1 MIQLMFGISVII
13 CTHNPR
19 SDYLARTLGALR
31 MQTLSKKQW
40 ELLLIDNASKEQLTD
55 TVDLSW
61 HPHARHIRE
70 DELGLTPARV
80 RGIRE
85 SRGELL
91 IFVDDDNVLEP
102 SFIETASSI
111 HHKFGQLGAFG
122 AGKII
127 PEFETRPDSELK
139 PYLKMLSI
147 RDEEVPVWANL
158 IKYNGSTPWG
168 AGLCVLREVGL
179 AYAEILFSDKI
190 RRILGRRGKIL
201 LSCED
206 IDLSLFACKLGFGTG
221 VFPELSLVHLI
232 PSRRLE
238 RKYLV
243 ELAGGNA
250 ASHLILSRLWGYETP
265 NRENPILSWFRH
277 LKRLLTLKDID
288 REIYQAERRG
298 EAKANE
304 LFAEHC

>member
-1 MIQLMFGISVII
+1 MKISIII
-13 CTHNPR
+13 CTHSPR
-19 SDYLARTLGALR
+19 PDYLRRTLDALKV
-31 MQTLSKKQW
+31 QTLSREQW
-40 ELLLIDNASKEQLTD
+40 ELLLIDNASKEPLALAW
-55 TVDLSW
+55 DLSW

-85 SRGELL
+85 SKGELL
-91 IFVDDDNVLEP
+91 IFVDDDNVLAL
-102 SFIETASSI
+102 SFLETALSI

-122 AGKII
+122 AGQII
-127 PEFETRPDSELK
+127 AEFERQPDNDLK

-147 RDEEVPVWANL
+147 RDDKTPAWANFT
-158 IKYNGSTPWG
+158 KYNGSTPWG

-179 AYAEILFSDKI
+179 AYAEVLASDKT
-190 RRILGRRGKIL
+190 RRLLDRRGNIL
-201 LSCED
+201 LSCGD
-206 IDLSLFACKLGFGTG
+206 IDLALFACKLGFGTG

-250 ASHLILSRLWGYETP
+250 ASHLILSQLWGHEAP
-265 NRENPILSWFRH
+265 AGGNPVLSWFRH
-277 LKRLLTLKDID
+277 MKRLFTLKGID
-288 REIYQAERRG
+288 REVYQSERQG
-298 EAKANE
+298 IAKANE
-304 LFAEHC
+304 WFAEHR